1 MKFILYNLKT
11 NYTNCD
17 ETRLYQVEDFCFDD
31 DGSLDENY
39 LCDYGLELAR
49 DNAETYG
56 LLDEMDDDDDE
67 CDYFWEEHKLV
78 EYNTKED
85 ALEEYGTIYNF

>member
-1 MKFILYNLKT
+1 
-11 NYTNCD
+11 
-17 ETRLYQVEDFCFDD
+17 
-31 DGSLDENY
+31 
-39 LCDYGLELAR
+39 
-49 DNAETYG
+49 
-56 LLDEMDDDDDE
+56 MDDDDDE